1 MSHSLRVP
9 YTSRISYRVLNL
21 VFFSGKGRGRLFQI
35 LSLRKGA
42 NSKRVRLFEVDPVL
56 NTPEG
61 IRRDGREEGLQG
73 KHYFLSSPIH
83 MQLRA
88 GIMLP
93 SGLSELH
100 SCKEKVHEAS
110 CCGHGKIILIFL
122 IAEYVFKKFDV
133 SVGER
138 QSLKETLAKSI
149 GQKCCDTRKVVKR
162 GK

>member
-1 MSHSLRVP
+1 
-9 YTSRISYRVLNL
+9 
-21 VFFSGKGRGRLFQI
+21 
-35 LSLRKGA
+35 
-42 NSKRVRLFEVDPVL
+42 
-56 NTPEG
+56 
-61 IRRDGREEGLQG
+61 
-73 KHYFLSSPIH
+73 

-88 GIMLP
+88 GVVLP
-93 SGLSELH
+93 SGLGELH

-149 GQKCCDTRKVVKR
+149 GQKCCDTRKLVKR

>member
-35 LSLRKGA
+35 LSEEG
-42 NSKRVRLFEVDPVL
+42 RLFEVDPVL

-61 IRRDGREEGLQG
+61 IKRDGREEALQG

-88 GIMLP
+88 GVMLP
-93 SGLSELH
+93 SGLRELH
-100 SCKEKVHEAS
+100 SCTEKVHEAS

-122 IAEYVFKKFDV
+122 IAEYVFKKFNVKD
-133 SVGER
+133 GER
-138 QSLKETLAKSI
+138 QALKETLAKRI
-149 GQKCCDTRKVVKR
+149 GQKCCDTRKLVKK